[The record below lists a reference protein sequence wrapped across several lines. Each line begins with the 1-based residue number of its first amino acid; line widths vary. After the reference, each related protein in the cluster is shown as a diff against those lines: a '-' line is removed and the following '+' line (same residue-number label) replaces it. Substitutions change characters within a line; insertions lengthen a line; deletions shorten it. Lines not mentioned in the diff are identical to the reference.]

1 MISKSEDKNNH
12 SLHNTCPYLGL
23 FDDPKTFSA
32 YPSEWNVCHHVT
44 PISTPTFGQQQNFC
58 LSAAYSNCP
67 IFNAPPGQKMLK
79 DIQSPKSGL
88 SIIKKKRLRT
98 LIISAVLLLVILGI
112 VISNLITGDKIGF
125 ISQDMNT
132 PNKIN
137 TGISQVTSQTSQ
149 KTTPQENTIEKF
161 TQTQTEPSP
170 TLTIQLTLT
179 PTYEKPVLALDT
191 PIGDENQFIIHRVAE
206 GESLQIFANLY
217 NTSVEAIRNVNYDL
231 IAPLWIDWLVV
242 IPMNTT
248 DVTGIPTFEP
258 YQVES
263 DQISI
268 SELSELLSTS
278 IADII
283 KYNNLNTEHFLVQGD
298 WLLIPKER
306 STPKDDR

>member
-1 MISKSEDKNNH
+1 
-12 SLHNTCPYLGL
+12 
-23 FDDPKTFSA
+23 
-32 YPSEWNVCHHVT
+32 
-44 PISTPTFGQQQNFC
+44 
-58 LSAAYSNCP
+58 
-67 IFNAPPGQKMLK
+67 MLK